1 MADQETDELQE
12 FLQHL
17 LEVQLQLAEQSER
30 PTLREILEVLQDPA
44 LQERLDQIE
53 QLAGSG
59 RQGLQERLE
68 ALVGPGRLEEL
79 VGLEGPALRERI
91 RVVLLNYVI
100 PSTEMQGE
108 KTEAAAPISLYFDLD
123 KF

>member
-1 MADQETDELQE
+1 
-12 FLQHL
+12 
-17 LEVQLQLAEQSER
+17 ER

-59 RQGLQERLE
+59 REGLQERLE

-123 KF
+123 KFRPTDIADIIGLLSELYADI